1 MRSLTAKNGRFK
13 KRQEKWEKRT
23 STPDPHVGGENGK
36 KTIVYNTEE
45 EKRKEGEEKRGRIV
59 YSQVITL

>member
-1 MRSLTAKNGRFK
+1 M
-13 KRQEKWEKRT
+13 
-23 STPDPHVGGENGK
+23 DGENGK